1 MAKIT
6 VITLQNIRNYGSA
19 LQALATQKIFEQL
32 GLEVDFINYLRENA
46 CSNKNKIITW
56 CQGMSPLKKIFYACA
71 LYPSFLLMD
80 KRFKKFLRTYL
91 NIQKQ
96 SYSTENDFKKF
107 PITSDIY
114 CTGSDQT
121 WNSGWNG
128 GVLPPLFL
136 SFVPNNIPKIA
147 YSACFGKSKLDEW
160 EKEETK
166 QLLKRYQAISVR
178 ENSGVDII
186 NDLGISG
193 AVHVLDPT
201 LQLNRDFWKQYA
213 GKRKIKVP
221 YLLIYQLNTNPQFDK
236 YAKEFAKRKGLK
248 LVRFCTRIDQCIK
261 CGKSLIVPEVLDFVS
276 LIYYA
281 DLVITDSFH
290 ATAFSINVNTQ
301 FISIYPANFG
311 SRLESI
317 LKLTKL
323 EDRHL
328 SSYTDFSYVTAP
340 QMNFSYANDILE
352 RERKKGFDFLQK
364 ALNSCSIS
372 IK

>member
-1 MAKIT
+1 M
-6 VITLQNIRNYGSA
+6 
-19 LQALATQKIFEQL
+19 
-32 GLEVDFINYLRENA
+32 
-46 CSNKNKIITW
+46 
-56 CQGMSPLKKIFYACA
+56 
-71 LYPSFLLMD
+71 
-80 KRFKKFLRTYL
+80 
-91 NIQKQ
+91 
-96 SYSTENDFKKF
+96 
-107 PITSDIY
+107 
-114 CTGSDQT
+114 
-121 WNSGWNG
+121 
-128 GVLPPLFL
+128 
-136 SFVPNNIPKIA
+136 
-147 YSACFGKSKLDEW
+147 
-160 EKEETK
+160 
-166 QLLKRYQAISVR
+166 
-178 ENSGVDII
+178 
-186 NDLGISG
+186 
-193 AVHVLDPT
+193 LDPT

-352 RERKKGFDFLQK
+352 RERKKGLDFLQK
-364 ALNSCSIS
+364 AKNSNSIS

>member
-32 GLEVDFINYLRENA
+32 GLEVDFINYLRENT
-46 CSNKNKIITW
+46 CSNKKKIETW
-56 CQGMSPLKKIFYACA
+56 CQGMSPLKKFFYTCA

-80 KRFKKFLRTYL
+80 KKFNNFLRNYL
-91 NIQKQ
+91 NVQKQ
-96 SYSTENDFKKF
+96 SYSTEDDFKKF

-128 GVLPPLFL
+128 GVLTPLFL
-136 SFVPNNIPKIA
+136 SFVPNHIPKIA
-147 YSACFGKSKLDEW
+147 YSASFGKSKLDKW

-166 QLLKRYQAISVR
+166 KLLKRYQAISVR
-178 ENSGVDII
+178 ESSGVDII
-186 NDLGISG
+186 KDLGISE
-193 AVHVLDPT
+193 VSHVLDPT
-201 LQLNRDFWKQYA
+201 LQLKRDFWKQYA
-213 GKRKIKVP
+213 GKRKIKTP
-221 YLLIYQLNTNPQFDK
+221 YLLIYQLNTNSQFDK

-261 CGKSLIVPEVLDFVS
+261 CGKSLIIPEVLDFVS
-276 LIYYA
+276 LIYHA

-301 FISIYPANFG
+301 FISIYPNSFG

-323 EDRHL
+323 ENRHL
-328 SSYTDFSYVTAP
+328 KSYTDFSYITTP
-340 QMNFSYANDILE
+340 KIDFTYANITMYL
-352 RERKKGFDFLQK
+352 
-364 ALNSCSIS
+364 
-372 IK
+372 